1 MYLLMAKNIVFIL
14 FPLVFLF
21 SSCEK
26 RRTPISYELP
36 KDYTGW
42 VTVKFEKKN
51 APRLQNTSG
60 SYYIKISD
68 DGFAET
74 SSKVEEGWATDEYYW
89 MDNGRKVYLTQNSG
103 ENTANIHAESYH
115 TMGFQNFVSPDTL
128 EVGKEV
134 TLPDGGK
141 VTRLDNKGGVK
152 FESGRYLLYTF
163 YVTKK
168 LEDMW
173 DFPNNHLPPISKEH
187 ETW

>member
-1 MYLLMAKNIVFIL
+1 MKLFTAKKAFYFLLL
-14 FPLVFLF
+14 LVFLF

-26 RRTPISYELP
+26 KRTPISYELP

-51 APRLQNTSG
+51 APKLQKTDG
-60 SYYIKISD
+60 KYYIKISD

-74 SSKVEEGWATDEYYW
+74 SSSVEDGWATDEYYW
-89 MDNGRKVYLTQNSG
+89 MDNGKKVYLTQNSG
-103 ENTANIHAESYH
+103 DNTANIHAEAYKSL
-115 TMGFQNFVSPDTL
+115 GFQEFVNTDTL
-128 EVGKEV
+128 ESGKEV
-134 TLPDGGK
+134 ILPDGGK
-141 VTRLDNKGGVK
+141 VTKLDNKGGVK
-152 FESGRYLLYTF
+152 FESGRFLLYTF

-173 DFPNNHLPPISKEH
+173 DFPNKNLPPIPKEH

>member
-1 MYLLMAKNIVFIL
+1 MIII
-14 FPLVFLF
+14 

-36 KDYTGW
+36 KDFSGW

-51 APRLQNTSG
+51 APRLEKVEG
-60 SYYIKISD
+60 KYYIKISN

-74 SSKVEEGWATDEYYW
+74 SSKVEDGWAADEYYW
-89 MDNGRKVYLTQNSG
+89 MDGSKKEYLTQNSG
-103 ENTANIHAESYH
+103 ENTSFIHAERFK
-115 TMGFQNFVSPDTL
+115 TLGFQDFVSLDTL

-134 TLPDGGK
+134 TLYDGSK
-141 VTRLDNKGGVK
+141 VTKLDIKGGVR
-152 FESGRYLLYTF
+152 FESGRFLLYTF
-163 YVTKK
+163 YVSKK